1 MQDYSWQK
9 YTKIHDGIREYLKK
23 HNSIV
28 VAAQYN
34 AKQHYIV
41 YYNNDYDISVKAS
54 YEKDLNGESFHFFH
68 LSSFLLALAYC
79 QCTVTDIA
87 LNCQYAMN
95 GFDSIIRQY
104 INAIKECQTQA
115 GKVQG
120 LFKAVLTILLRT
132 KETPNCARLQAVF
145 YSVAQ
150 LAKIYD
156 IDQKELD
163 NYLTEEVKQFLAK
176 EFEKLS
182 DQELADFVEALIGCS
197 NNAISALQREKINE
211 RLDLTYGSMVENI
224 AKINWKIQLGD

>member
-1 MQDYSWQK
+1 MQNTSWQSFAR
-9 YTKIHDGIREYLKK
+9 IHDGVREYLKK

-34 AKQHYIV
+34 AKQHYVV
-41 YYNNDYDISVKAS
+41 YYNNEYDLSAESV

-79 QCTVTDIA
+79 QCTATDIA

-95 GFDSIIRQY
+95 GFDAIIRRY
-104 INAIKECQTQA
+104 INTIKECQTQA

-120 LFKAVLTILLRT
+120 VFKAVLTILLYS
-132 KETPNCARLQAVF
+132 KEEQNYARLQAAF
-145 YSVAQ
+145 YSVEQ
-150 LAKIYD
+150 LVKTYD

-182 DQELADFVEALIGCS
+182 DQELAEFMQALIACAD
-197 NNAISALQREKINE
+197 NAVSALQREKVDE
-211 RLDLTYGSMVENI
+211 RLDLTYGSMVEEI